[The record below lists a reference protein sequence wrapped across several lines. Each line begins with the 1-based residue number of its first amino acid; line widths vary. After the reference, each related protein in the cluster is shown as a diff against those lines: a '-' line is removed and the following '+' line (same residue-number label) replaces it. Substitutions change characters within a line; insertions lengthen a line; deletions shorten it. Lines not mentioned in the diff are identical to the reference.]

1 MNFYDCKI
9 TRITDGG
16 SERGERPVGGGRW
29 VVRGGG
35 GRWAASV
42 LSAHPTPRW
51 GPSCPRSTMGPA
63 SSREEPEDEEDADSD
78 SDAVPNMLVVSRMV
92 SPTCTSGCRT
102 VRARRQRF
110 LSSRRHLAHH

>member
-1 MNFYDCKI
+1 M
-9 TRITDGG
+9 
-16 SERGERPVGGGRW
+16 
-29 VVRGGG
+29 VRGGG

-78 SDAVPNMLVVSRMV
+78 SDAVPNMLVVSRL
-92 SPTCTSGCRT
+92 SWCLQH
-102 VRARRQRF
+102 ARVV
-110 LSSRRHLAHH
+110 LAP